1 MILTGAASVT
11 SASIRERYA
20 LDIFEPIWRRKGY
33 TVVRE
38 PSPQQLP
45 NFLQGF
51 RPDAIATGAAPSL
64 VIEVA
69 AGQGAAKENRLLRL
83 KSALDGQKDWRLE
96 IVYVGSEGAP
106 IKPAS
111 LAATEAALKRART
124 LAAEDPEAALL
135 LAWAAVEA
143 VGRLLEPSLTEFS
156 LGALAVVDLLVGYG
170 HLSQEDGVA
179 LRGRALQRNRVAHGE
194 LGIAPPMADVLALV
208 DIAERLVRAAA
219 TRQ

>member
-1 MILTGAASVT
+1 VT

-20 LDIFEPIWRRKGY
+20 LDVFEPIWRRKGY

-45 NFLQGF
+45 NFLQGLA
-51 RPDAIATGAAPSL
+51 PDAIATGADPSL

-69 AGQGAAKENRLLRL
+69 AGQGVARGTRLQRLR
-83 KSALDGQKDWRLE
+83 SALDGQKDWRLE

-106 IKPAS
+106 IRPAS
-111 LAATEAALKRART
+111 LQATDAALKRARA

-135 LAWAAVEA
+135 LGWAAVEA
-143 VGRLLEPSLTEFS
+143 VGRVLEPALTEFS
-156 LGALAVVDLLVGYG
+156 LGALALVDLLVGYG

-179 LRGRALQRNRVAHGE
+179 LRALAMQRNRVAHGE
-194 LGIAPPMADVLALV
+194 LEVAPPIEDVEALV
-208 DIAERLVRAAA
+208 EIAERLVRAAA
-219 TRQ
+219 ARQ